1 MRVLWIT
8 SRPIAGTCG
17 TSNSASSG
25 SWLDAAYESC
35 KTCGEITI
43 DVASLG
49 NVPDITRFNDGDSR
63 LYLLPGGGDVNYDI
77 NSRKNIL
84 QWEKLRKEV
93 APDVVQI
100 WGTEKSYYLLAQ
112 KTFHDVPSVVYIQ
125 GVITK
130 IAEDY
135 SAGLSEWIKLINT
148 SIQDIYRGTWIN
160 RTQRRFRR
168 MAQMEQQILRSSY
181 GIIVENDWCEDQMN
195 AISPGKKIF
204 RSKLPIKQVFF
215 DKDWNIKNVVHHSI
229 FTNAGAAPIKGHH
242 ILFKALSIVKRDFP
256 DVKVIIPGFSRMG
269 NSFKD
274 RIGRNGYSRYLSKL
288 IRRYHLEDNIKYA
301 GVLNSEG
308 MADMIAKC
316 NVFVMPSCIE
326 NHSSSLIEAMI
337 VGAPCVSSFVGGVGS
352 VAIHNKNALLYNYPD
367 AEALAGHICRV
378 LRNPELA
385 VSLSNNAKAIR
396 ADRSVNIGEDFIS
409 IYHTILENEGKE

>member
-35 KTCGEITI
+35 KKCGDITI

-49 NVPDITRFNDGDSR
+49 NVHDITRFNDGDSR

-84 QWEKLRKEV
+84 QWEKLKEEV
-93 APDVVQI
+93 APDVLHI

-112 KTFHDVPSVVYIQ
+112 RTYHNVPCVVYIQ
-125 GVITK
+125 GVINK

-135 SAGLSEWIKLINT
+135 SAGLSEWTKLINI
-148 SIQDIYRGTWIN
+148 SVQDLYRGTWIN
-160 RTQRRFRR
+160 RAQRHFRK
-168 MAQMEQQILRSSY
+168 MAKMEQQILRSSY
-181 GIIVENDWCEDQMN
+181 GIILENDWCEDQVN

-215 DKDWNIKNVVHHSI
+215 NKDWDINDMASHTV

-256 DVKVIIPGFSRMG
+256 DVKLVIPGFSRMG
-269 NSFKD
+269 NTFKD

-288 IRRYHLEDNIKYA
+288 IRRYHLEDNIQYA

-326 NHSSSLIEAMI
+326 NHSSSLIEAMV

-352 VAIHNKNALLYNYPD
+352 VAIHKQNALLYNFPD
-367 AEALAGHICRV
+367 AEALAGQICRV
-378 LRNPELA
+378 FTNKTLA
-385 VSLSNNAKAIR
+385 LKLSKNAKNIR
-396 ADRSVNIGEDFIS
+396 ATRIVDLGFEFTT
-409 IYHTILENEGKE
+409 IYHSLIENGKK